1 MKSGSTYSWERIT
14 DTDVTK
20 ALADAAKAQDTA
32 DSKRRVF
39 YNTPTVPYDAGDLW
53 VQGSDGDILRCAQA
67 KTSAGSYNRN
77 DWVLASKY
85 TDDSALTTWIT
96 GDFATTI
103 QGLEEGLADAKIET
117 YYQTTDPSIGWSST
131 QKLEHEGDLWYNSTA
146 SIQKYYRWSGTA

>member
-1 MKSGSTYSWERIT
+1 M
-14 DTDVTK
+14 
-20 ALADAAKAQDTA
+20 
-32 DSKRRVF
+32 
-39 YNTPTVPYDAGDLW
+39 
-53 VQGSDGDILRCAQA
+53 QGSDGDILRCAQA

-131 QKLEHEGDLWYNSTA
+131 QKSEHKGDM
-146 SIQKYYRWSGTA
+146 